1 CRRRLAAVTLPS
13 SATATTSFKCRIS
26 SSMMLLRCVSRCMS
40 PPHGFNEIKE
50 WCSWMPAESNPQH
63 PWKEDAHMN
72 TLKNIVRAMVI
83 LLTTSCVVHAGGPK
97 TSQNIT
103 LDDAVSV
110 NGQALKAG
118 DAEVRWTTHSP
129 QATVTFV

>member
-1 CRRRLAAVTLPS
+1 
-13 SATATTSFKCRIS
+13 
-26 SSMMLLRCVSRCMS
+26 
-40 PPHGFNEIKE
+40 
-50 WCSWMPAESNPQH
+50 
-63 PWKEDAHMN
+63 MN

-110 NGQALKAG
+110 NGQPSHPA
-118 DAEVRWTTHSP
+118 
-129 QATVTFV
+129 

>member
-1 CRRRLAAVTLPS
+1 
-13 SATATTSFKCRIS
+13 
-26 SSMMLLRCVSRCMS
+26 
-40 PPHGFNEIKE
+40 
-50 WCSWMPAESNPQH
+50 
-63 PWKEDAHMN
+63 MN

-129 QATVTFV
+129 LTRKESIVGGKGLPPSTAFFRPLSLHPVTHSCRGGSP